1 MAFLGSCLCLSW
13 LGLTWLGVA
22 WFGVGLVGGLGGG
35 GREIDGVPANEAYV
49 LGPAKL
55 AVGGNCSFR
64 GAWL

>member
-35 GREIDGVPANEAYV
+35 GQEGGGVPAIV
-49 LGPAKL
+49 LGPARL